1 MEKNNELCFAPYRE
15 LWVLIVLCWVLL
27 AASIALVVLM
37 PQTAWRIAM
46 ALTAVL
52 LAYCSADLYL
62 LTRKRVYLSSEGVT
76 CFAGKKKKSDPL
88 PWTQIRCVYELC
100 DRKDHHYL
108 LLSSDMQ
115 EEEAEQKW
123 MRIMG
128 SGSFAEGGEAC
139 FPVTGRQKEAFVAFL
154 YALPLEERPLICP
167 FPVRI
172 R

>member
-27 AASIALVVLM
+27 AAAIVLAVLM

-62 LTRKRVYLSSEGVT
+62 LTRKRVYLSSEGVS
-76 CFAGKKKKSDPL
+76 CFDGKKKKGDSL
-88 PWTQIRCVYELC
+88 PWTQVRCVYELC

-123 MRIMG
+123 TRIMG

-139 FPVTGRQKEAFVAFL
+139 FPVTGRQKEAFFACL

-167 FPVRI
+167 FLVRI
-172 R
+172 P

>member
-1 MEKNNELCFAPYRE
+1 MEKDNELCFAPYRE

-27 AASIALVVLM
+27 AAAIALAVLM
-37 PQTAWRIAM
+37 PQTAWRIGM
-46 ALTAVL
+46 VLTSVL

-62 LTRKRVYLSSEGVT
+62 LTRKRVYLSSEGVS
-76 CFAGKKKKSDPL
+76 CFVGKTKKSDPL

-115 EEEAEQKW
+115 EGEAEQKW

-139 FPVTGRQKEAFVAFL
+139 FPVTGRQKEAFFAFL
-154 YALPLEERPLICP
+154 YALSLEDRPLICP
-167 FPVRI
+167 FLVRI